1 LNICIDVAAKG
12 GRAQSGIARR
22 AVGNQA
28 MRLKKLLLLVS
39 LFVAGCVV
47 VPAGRPP
54 AEAIP
59 SASPDEVATFAE
71 LVNAHRRKAGCKPLI
86 WVREVAVVAQT
97 HSENMY
103 RHNFFDHVDQN
114 GHDPFQRLQGAHIRY
129 RLAAENIAAGQWTAD
144 MVLEAWL
151 SSAGHRRNIENCAL
165 LEHGVG
171 LSHNRWTHLLVTRR

>member
-1 LNICIDVAAKG
+1 
-12 GRAQSGIARR
+12 
-22 AVGNQA
+22 
-28 MRLKKLLLLVS
+28 MRPKKLLLLVP
-39 LFVAGCVV
+39 LFGAGCMV
-47 VPAGRPP
+47 VPARPP
-54 AEAIP
+54 AAAIP

-71 LVNAHRRKAGCKPLI
+71 LVNAHRRQVGCKPLL
-86 WVREVAVVAQT
+86 WVREVAAVAQA

-103 RHNFFDHVDQN
+103 RHNFFDHVDQD

-129 RLAAENIAAGQWTAD
+129 RLAAENIAAGQFTAE

-151 SSAGHRRNIENCAL
+151 SSSGHRRNIENCAL